1 MNNQCINTIIKKYFD
16 RENILENHQIESYN
30 NFVDYNIP
38 TILADKF
45 PIVSVFNDRERN
57 INKVEIEL
65 NNLSLEKPYYTENNG
80 CSQMM
85 TPMIARLRN
94 STYSLT
100 LIISVKVNI
109 YNYDSKGEVSLVSS
123 KDIDDVILGKI
134 PIVVKS
140 KYSTPDISMEEC
152 KYDVGGYFI
161 INGNEKVLIT
171 QEKTVPNKIQIYKNV
186 KNTSR
191 YGLICEIRTLKGD
204 SFNVAKCVAIKY
216 TFKKETYNNR
226 LYVSIPHIKQD
237 IPLFVLFKALGC
249 LSDKDI
255 IYKII
260 DNDNE
265 SVDIEMIK
273 LLKESLNDVSDIYS
287 ESSAIK
293 YISDNLKKDSKN
305 FTSDMRYKYCKSI
318 IDAEFMI
325 QCRTHI
331 EKVNYLALMTNKLLK
346 AHLGIIEVSDRDSYL
361 NKRLEPAG
369 SLLGTLFHQSMVRII
384 KDIRT
389 SVTKEI
395 SCGHWHITS
404 KYEDIIN
411 NHNISKMIKSSYI
424 ESIFKSALSTGA
436 WGIKNVNSKQGVSQV
451 LNRLTYMS
459 TMSHIRRLAT
469 PIDSSGKLIAP
480 RKLHNTQWGYVCP
493 TETPEGAS
501 VGVVKNLAN
510 TCEITNHSDP
520 AIIIE
525 IIESMIIKFEEIDIL
540 SFNKNINTK
549 IFINGMWLGYSDV
562 PKDIVRTFKSYRK
575 NNNINKKSSIY
586 WDVEINEIHIHTD
599 RGRCIRPLLTAD
611 IKNIDIEYLKNNKW
625 DDYLLNYNF
634 IEYIDSHEVNNCII
648 ANNYESMTDMNTHSE
663 IHPYLILGVLASCI
677 PFLNHNQ
684 SPRNTY
690 QSAMGKQAIGINCSN
705 YNSRY
710 DTFTHLL
717 YYPQKPLINT
727 NFIKNVK
734 FNKLPNGINAIIA
747 IASYTGY
754 NQEDSIIFNQSA
766 IDRGLFSSL
775 FTRTYKDEEK
785 KNQLSGDEDIFCKPE
800 LDSLLYPKPCNYDK
814 LNSDGFVERN
824 TKIES
829 KDIII
834 GKVMP
839 IRDDSE
845 YKYRDS
851 STAIRPNES
860 GYIDNYYIDTNH
872 EGYRFCKT
880 KIRTPKIP
888 CIGDKFSSRHGQKGT
903 IGMVY
908 SQSEMPFTKD
918 GIVPDIIINPHAVPS
933 RMTIAQLIECI
944 LGKTCTLSGHEGD
957 GTGFNNTKVENIVSI
972 LQDFGYDGTGNE
984 VLYNGITGEQMKTKI
999 FIGPTYYQKLKH
1011 MSSDKIHSRST
1022 GPIISLTRQP
1032 AEGRSSHGGLRFGE
1046 MERDCMISHGTS
1058 SFLKERLI
1066 DVSDK
1071 YSVFKCNKCN
1081 LICPGNP
1088 YESLF
1093 ECKKCKN
1100 YSDFTKVN
1108 IPYSCKLLLQELMC
1122 MSIAPRL
1129 LTNTSK

>member
-1 MNNQCINTIIKKYFD
+1 MNNNCVTTIIKKYFE
-16 RENILENHQIESYN
+16 RENILENHQIDSYD
-30 NFVDYNIP
+30 NFIDFVVP
-38 TILADKF
+38 SILSDKF
-45 PIVSVFNDRERN
+45 PIVSVFNDKDRN

-65 NNLSLEKPYYTENNG
+65 NSLNIEKPYYTENNG
-80 CSQMM
+80 CSKMM

-100 LIISVKVNI
+100 LIISVNI
-109 YNYDSKGEVSLVSS
+109 NVYNYDQKGDINLASS
-123 KDIDDVILGKI
+123 KTIDDVILGKI
-134 PIVVKS
+134 PIIVKS
-140 KYSTPDISMEEC
+140 KYSTIDVNREEC
-152 KYDVGGYFI
+152 KYDTGGYFI

-171 QEKTVPNKIQIYKNV
+171 QEKILSNKIQIYRNI
-186 KNTSR
+186 KNTSK
-191 YGLICEIRTLKGD
+191 YGLISEIRTSKKD
-204 SFNVAKCVAIKY
+204 SFNIAKCVAIKY
-216 TFKKETYNNR
+216 TYKKETYNNR
-226 LYVSIPHIKQD
+226 LYISIPHIKQD
-237 IPLFVLFKALGC
+237 IPLFILFKALGC
-249 LSDKDI
+249 LSDKEI

-260 DNDNE
+260 DNDNKQL
-265 SVDIEMIK
+265 DIEIIK
-273 LLKESLNDVSDIYS
+273 LLKVSLLDVSDIYS
-287 ESSAIK
+287 ENDAIK

-305 FTSDMRYKYCKSI
+305 FTADMRYKYCKNI
-318 IDAEFMI
+318 IDTEFMVH
-325 QCRTHI
+325 CESHE
-331 EKVNYLALMTNKLLK
+331 EKINYLGLMTNKLLK
-346 AHLGIIEVSDRDSYL
+346 AELGLIEVSDRDSYL

-369 SLLGTLFHQSMVRII
+369 SLLGSLFYQSMLRIV

-389 SVTKEI
+389 SVTKEV
-395 SCGHWHITS
+395 SCGHWCITS

-411 NHNISKMIKSSYI
+411 THNVSKMIKSSYI
-424 ESIFKSALSTGA
+424 ESIFKSALSTGN

-459 TMSHIRRLAT
+459 TLSHIRRLST
-469 PIDSSGKLIAP
+469 PIDSSGKLIPP

-510 TCEITNHSDP
+510 TCEITNYSDP
-520 AIIIE
+520 KIVIE
-525 IIESMIIKFEEIDIL
+525 VINNFIIKFEEIDLIN
-540 SFNKNINTK
+540 FNKILNTK
-549 IFINGMWLGYSDV
+549 IFVNGTWLGYSNV
-562 PKDIVRTFKSYRK
+562 PKDIVNSFKEKRDL
-575 NNNINKKSSIY
+575 NIINKKASIY
-586 WDVEINEIHIHTD
+586 WDIENNEIYIYTD
-599 RGRCIRPLLTAD
+599 RGRCTRPLLKNN
-611 IKNIDIEYLKNNKW
+611 IKDIDINYLKSNTWNEYILNN
-625 DDYLLNYNF
+625 NF
-634 IEYIDSHEVNNCII
+634 IEYIDTHEVNNCMIS
-648 ANNYESMTDMNTHSE
+648 NNYESLTKLHSHSE

-705 YNSRY
+705 HNNRY
-710 DTFTHLL
+710 DTFTHIL

-727 NFIKNVK
+727 NFIKNVN
-734 FNKLPNGINAIIA
+734 FNKLPNGVNVIVA
-747 IASYTGY
+747 IATYTGY

-800 LDSLLYPKPCNYDK
+800 LDNLLYPKPCNYDK
-814 LNSDGFVERN
+814 LNENGFVDRN
-824 TKIES
+824 TKIDT

-851 STAIRPNES
+851 STAIRPNET
-860 GYIDNYYIDTNH
+860 GYIDNNYIDTNH

-888 CIGDKFSSRHGQKGT
+888 TIGDKFSSRHGQKGT

-908 SQSEMPFTKD
+908 SQSEMPFTKE
-918 GIVPDIIINPHAVPS
+918 GITPDIIINPHAIPS
-933 RMTIAQLIECI
+933 RMTIAQLLECI
-944 LGKTCTLSGHEGD
+944 LGKTCSLSGYEGD
-957 GTGFNNTKVENIVSI
+957 GTGFNNTKVENIVDT
-972 LQDFGYDGTGNE
+972 LLNLGYDGTGNE
-984 VLYNGITGEQMKTKI
+984 ILYNGITGEQMKTKI
-999 FIGPTYYQKLKH
+999 FMGPTYYQKLKH

-1046 MERDCMISHGTS
+1046 MERDCMISHGAS

-1071 YSVFKCNKCN
+1071 YSVYKCN
-1081 LICPGNP
+1081 LCNLISPGNP
-1088 YESLF
+1088 TESLF

-1100 YSDFTKVN
+1100 YSDFTKIN

-1129 LTNTSK
+1129 LTNSR